1 MQTGGDAVA
10 RGVSKG
16 CFRTVFSKNTVIP
29 YFTNNYR
36 QHMFVPTTLVP
47 TAFFFAPIFAPDVA
61 PIFAPD
67 FCQPASQPSVKRN
80 DHGDSS

>member
-1 MQTGGDAVA
+1 
-10 RGVSKG
+10 
-16 CFRTVFSKNTVIP
+16 
-29 YFTNNYR
+29 
-36 QHMFVPTTLVP
+36 MFVPTTLVP